1 MVKILSWDIGTK
13 NLTYCLIEKQTD
25 RSKIF
30 MWEIINISTDEKT
43 TQSCAKKLYEEL
55 NKRNFGDIDK
65 LLIENQPALLNPTM
79 KIISVLLL
87 SYFCYVKNVPY
98 ECIVFVSPMAKFKH
112 VTPRPKSYKERKKL
126 AIKMCYDLI
135 TEDERI
141 ILNSHR
147 KKDDLADSYLQAH
160 TL

>member
-1 MVKILSWDIGTK
+1 MKILSFDVGIK
-13 NLTYCLIEKQTD
+13 NLTYCLIEKLPN

-30 MWEIINISTDEKT
+30 MWEIINISTVEKT
-43 TQSCAKKLYEEL
+43 TQSHAKKLYEEL

-87 SYFCYVKNVPY
+87 SYFCYVKKIPY
-98 ECIVFVSPMAKFKH
+98 DNIIFVSPMAKFKH
-112 VTPRPKSYKERKKL
+112 VIKKPKNYKERKAL
-126 AIKMCYDLI
+126 SIKMCYDLI

-147 KKDDLADSYLQAH
+147 KKDDLCDSYLQAH
-160 TL
+160 L

>member
-1 MVKILSWDIGTK
+1 MKILSFDVGIK
-13 NLTYCLIEKQTD
+13 NLTYCLIEKLPN

-43 TQSCAKKLYEEL
+43 TQSHAKKLYEEL
-55 NKRNFGDIDK
+55 EKRDFGKCIDK

-79 KIISVLLL
+79 KIISTLLL
-87 SYFCYVKNVPY
+87 SYFAFVKNIPY
-98 ECIVFVSPMAKFKH
+98 DRIVFVSPMMKFKH
-112 VTPRPKSYKERKKL
+112 VKPKPKTYNERKKM
-126 AIKMCYDLI
+126 AIQMCYDLI

-147 KKDDLADSYLQAH
+147 KKDDLCDSYLQAH
-160 TL
+160 L